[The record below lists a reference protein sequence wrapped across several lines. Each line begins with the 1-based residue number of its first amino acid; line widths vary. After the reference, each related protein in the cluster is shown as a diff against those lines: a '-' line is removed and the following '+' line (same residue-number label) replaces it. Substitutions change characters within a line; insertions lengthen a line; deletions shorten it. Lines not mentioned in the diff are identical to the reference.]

1 MITIRNIK
9 VSNELGKKV
18 WDYYITVD
26 GQDYIFDSDRSLT
39 LEEIKKI
46 VLEKRNLC
54 QNLANEV
61 CNN

>member
-9 VSNELGKKV
+9 VSNEFGKKV
-18 WDYYITVD
+18 WDYYISID
-26 GQDYIFDSDRSLT
+26 GQDYTFDSDRSLT

-46 VLEKRNLC
+46 VLEKSNSC